1 MIKFSQE
8 KVLLL
13 HKLITAETGAVGSQL
28 HNQAKRDGKLACLR
42 ESADFSANAPPAEPC
57 TQCRRASG
65 GARKENDVGDSTDEL
80 AVLDD
85 TPIGVKGTLC
95 PWCYAL
101 RLPTANRRGAI
112 CGIRPDKRASRCEL
126 P

>member
-1 MIKFSQE
+1 MNLKWAIPSLWRILPVFSSSCLQQRSSHVSKHILNE
-8 KVLLL
+8 NA
-13 HKLITAETGAVGSQL
+13 I
-28 HNQAKRDGKLACLR
+28 ACGGV
-42 ESADFSANAPPAEPC
+42 ADHH
-57 TQCRRASG
+57 
-65 GARKENDVGDSTDEL
+65 VGDGTDEL